1 MTELERLE
9 QVHAITEHLIGLQDA
24 QASFIAIFLTGVFA
38 FILAAHS
45 AGSKLTTFQVTIC
58 STVFILFAFV
68 IGLRIIT
75 FGIGMN
81 EMMLELNNYR
91 PAAGRERFELVDS
104 TVRLAIACIVWASG
118 PIVALLFMWSVRHAK
133 TE

>member
-1 MTELERLE
+1 MTELEKLE
-9 QVHAITEHLIGLQDA
+9 QVHAITEHLIGLQDT

-58 STVFILFAFV
+58 SAVFVLFALV
-68 IGLRIIT
+68 IGLRIIS

-81 EMMLELNNYR
+81 EMMLELNKYR
-91 PAAGRERFELVDS
+91 PEADRERFELVDS
-104 TVRLAIACIVWASG
+104 TVRLIIASIVWASG
-118 PIVALLFMWSVRHAK
+118 PIVALLFMWSVRHPNP
-133 TE
+133 E

>member
-1 MTELERLE
+1 MTELEKLE

-45 AGSKLTTFQVTIC
+45 AGSKLTTFQVSIC
-58 STVFILFAFV
+58 SAVFILFALV
-68 IGLRIIT
+68 IGVRIIS
-75 FGIGMN
+75 FSIGMN
-81 EMMLELNNYR
+81 ELMLELNKYQ
-91 PAAGRERFELVDS
+91 PEAERERFEIVDS
-104 TVRLAIACIVWASG
+104 TVRFAIACVVWASG
-118 PIVALLFMWSVRHAK
+118 PIVALLFMWSVRHPK